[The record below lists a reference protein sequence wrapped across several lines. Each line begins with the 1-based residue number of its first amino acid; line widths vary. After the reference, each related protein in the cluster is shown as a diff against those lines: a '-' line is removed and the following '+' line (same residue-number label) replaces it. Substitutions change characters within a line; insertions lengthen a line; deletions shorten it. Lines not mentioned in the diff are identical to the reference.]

1 MFWFHKL
8 GVKHDV
14 TSLKV
19 IVLYANQLLKLLLKL
34 CNVTLAPSISQET
47 GSHHLTRKKTKLQTM
62 FLIMLYRKGI
72 WKQYSNHPVLYL

>member
-34 CNVTLAPSISQET
+34 CNVTLAPGISQEA
-47 GSHHLTRKKTKLQTM
+47 GSHHLTRKKTNKLQNM

-72 WKQYSNHPVLYL
+72 